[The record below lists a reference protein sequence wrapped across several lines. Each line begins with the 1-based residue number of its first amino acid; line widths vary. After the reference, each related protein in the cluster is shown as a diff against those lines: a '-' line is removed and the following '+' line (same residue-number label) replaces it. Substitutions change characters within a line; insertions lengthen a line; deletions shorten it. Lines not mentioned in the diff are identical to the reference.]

1 MKPIPMDESDPLI
14 EAAPLRHV
22 LLKSARKDEILD
34 YSLLLASQSIKHWM
48 EFDGSEW
55 SLTLDERDVPLA
67 AEIVSVYHAENRGF
81 QDLPPTAGELDL
93 LVSPLLYLAVPV
105 AAYFIVGLSPWANWW
120 YSRGSADARLIL
132 EGQWWRCITAATLH
146 ADEVHF
152 LGNLVSGYFI
162 LNLLNHRLGMGS
174 IMILST
180 LGAGITNYMVA
191 LASGARH
198 VSIGYSSVV
207 FCALGMLAA
216 VETLNLQKLRD
227 PAVIAGQG
235 PASTGWRPGR
245 RPVGAGT
252 WFGGLR
258 RLTPLISAFFVA
270 VMVGLGENA
279 DVKAHFYGFGIGA
292 GLGLLSRFMPRRV
305 KRPPWQG
312 LLVMATYGLF
322 ALAWKLALRT

>member
-1 MKPIPMDESDPLI
+1 MDESGPLM

-22 LLKSARKDEILD
+22 LIKSPRKDEILD

-48 EFDGSEW
+48 EFDGREW

-67 AEIVSVYHAENRGF
+67 AEIVSVYRAENRGF
-81 QDLPPTAGELDL
+81 QDLPPAAGELDL
-93 LVSPLLYLAVPV
+93 LVSPLLYLAVPT
-105 AAYFIVGLSPWANWW
+105 AAYFIVGLSPWSNWW

-152 LGNLVSGYFI
+152 LSNLVSGYFI

-180 LGAGITNYMVA
+180 LGAGITNYLVA

-216 VETLNLQKLRD
+216 VETLNLQKRRD
-227 PAVIAGQG
+227 PAAVGGQG
-235 PASTGWRPGR
+235 ATAAGWGPGSGQRPA
-245 RPVGAGT
+245 GAGT

-292 GLGLLSRFMPRRV
+292 GMGLLSRLSPKPV
-305 KRPPWQG
+305 KRPAWQA
-312 LLVMATYGLF
+312 LLVLATYGLF

>member
-1 MKPIPMDESDPLI
+1 MDEPSSPPMM

-22 LLKSARKDEILD
+22 LVKSPRKDEILD

-55 SLTLDERDVPLA
+55 SLTLDERDVALA
-67 AEIVSVYHAENRGF
+67 SEIVAVYRSENRGF
-81 QDLPPTAGELDL
+81 QDAPPSAGELDL
-93 LVSPLLYLAVPV
+93 LVSPLLFLAVPV
-105 AAYFIVGLSPWANWW
+105 ACYFIVGLSPWANWW

-132 EGQWWRCITAATLH
+132 EGQWWRCFTAATLH

-152 LGNLVSGYFI
+152 LSNLVSGYFI

-174 IMILST
+174 IMVLST
-180 LGAGITNYMVA
+180 LGAGITNYLVA

-216 VETLNLQKLRD
+216 VETLNLQKRRD
-227 PAVIAGQG
+227 PAAGQG
-235 PASTGWRPGR
+235 STGTGK
-245 RPVGAGT
+245 GQAA
-252 WFGGLR
+252 FGLWIVSLR

-292 GLGLLSRFMPRRV
+292 GMGLLSRLSPV
-305 KRPPWQG
+305 AAKKPAWQAV
-312 LLVMATYGLF
+312 LVMATYGLF
-322 ALAWKLALRT
+322 ALAWKMALRT